1 MNREVIC
8 FDAVAPARER
18 GLKFLYFRC
27 IYGIILLKELNTM
40 SEKELTDLIERIK
53 ERRLKLEMSYQDLSD
68 ATGISKSTLQ
78 RYETG
83 YIKKVPI
90 NQIEILAKALHTTP
104 SYLMGWDN
112 TVTEA
117 PSVPLTPRDERQIA
131 ADLEKMLADLDSK
144 NAMAAMGGTVEDD
157 EDRELLK
164 ASLQATMRLAKKIA
178 KEKYTP
184 KKYRHEEE

>member
-1 MNREVIC
+1 MTTIGDRIK
-8 FDAVAPARER
+8 ARRLELDMSQDELAR
-18 GLKFLYFRC
+18 LVGYKSRSS
-27 IYGIILLKELNTM
+27 INKIESDGRLLPQRKIMEIATALNT
-40 SEKELTDLIERIK
+40 TP
-53 ERRLKLEMSYQDLSD
+53 
-68 ATGISKSTLQ
+68 A
-78 RYETG
+78 
-83 YIKKVPI
+83 YI
-90 NQIEILAKALHTTP
+90 
-104 SYLMGWDN
+104 MGWEESN
-112 TVTEA
+112 QTES

-157 EDRELLK
+157 EDRDLLK

>member
-1 MNREVIC
+1 
-8 FDAVAPARER
+8 
-18 GLKFLYFRC
+18 
-27 IYGIILLKELNTM
+27 M

-53 ERRLKLEMSYQDLSD
+53 ERRLELEMSYQDLSD

-90 NQIEILAKALHTTP
+90 NQIEVLAKALNTTP

-112 TVTEA
+112 SESKV
-117 PSVPLTPRDERQIA
+117 PSVPLPPRDERQIA

>member
-1 MNREVIC
+1 
-8 FDAVAPARER
+8 
-18 GLKFLYFRC
+18 
-27 IYGIILLKELNTM
+27 M

-117 PSVPLTPRDERQIA
+117 PSVSLTPRDERQIA

-144 NAMAAMGGTVEDD
+144 NSMAAMGGTVEDD